1 MAAKEISGLIGQS
14 VEGIAEGNQRMV
26 QAGGTIE
33 DMVRLAEQVS
43 GQMHTITDATRGQ
56 SEGITQVNQAMLQLD
71 QVTQRN
77 AAQVEES
84 TAAAQMLRA
93 GAQSLERSV
102 AVFRL

>member
-1 MAAKEISGLIGQS
+1 VTEALS
-14 VEGIAEGNQRMV
+14 
-26 QAGGTIE
+26 T
-33 DMVRLAEQVS
+33 AEQGKWPS
-43 GQMHTITDATRGQ
+43 IC
-56 SEGITQVNQAMLQLD
+56 ITQVNQAMLQLD

>member
-1 MAAKEISGLIGQS
+1 
-14 VEGIAEGNQRMV
+14 
-26 QAGGTIE
+26 
-33 DMVRLAEQVS
+33 MVRLVEQVS

-56 SEGITQVNQAMLQLD
+56 SEGITQVNQAMLHLD

-84 TAAAQMLRA
+84 TAAAQVLRA